1 MIQLDNEDIHV
12 ERRIIVPG
20 QRLSLLKDMYVE
32 RGTNDDW
39 QALHE
44 LHYKSDGKPIG
55 PKIWRCMLGDELIG
69 VCMFS
74 VPKMLLSGRNEAFTH
89 LRPNKNGLD
98 NTLINRSRACYM
110 NKVMLTNSRLVVDT
124 MYRGAGLA
132 YRFQNIA
139 SRMSGMKFIE
149 FQSSM
154 SKFNPFAMKAGFKFI
169 KPKRSANYERGLQ
182 FFRRHF
188 DAIPSDYVGVKE
200 ELNSMPGPIRDKV
213 IAEMRAFYYQF
224 SSMEK
229 SGDNR
234 LNGTSRVDAMTV
246 DALIKNIQQLVL
258 ASPLYGLYEN
268 PDYGSVLPEKISL
281 LAFDKQRTD
290 EPLRIIEG
298 KT

>member
-1 MIQLDNEDIHV
+1 MSERSLIDNEDILV
-12 ERRIIVPG
+12 ERKIIIPD
-20 QRLSLLKDMYVE
+20 QTLSLLSQMHVE

-39 QALHE
+39 VALHE
-44 LHYKSDGKPIG
+44 LHYKADGKPIG

-74 VPKMLLSGRNEAFTH
+74 VPKMLLSGRNEAFKH
-89 LRPNKNGLD
+89 LRPNVGGLD
-98 NTLINRSRACYM
+98 NTLINRTRAVYM
-110 NKVMLTNSRLVVDT
+110 NKVMNTNSRLVVDT
-124 MYRGAGLA
+124 MYRGAGIA

-139 SRMSGMKFIE
+139 CRMTGMKYVE

-188 DAIPSDYVGVKE
+188 DAIPSDFVGVKE
-200 ELNSMPGPIRDKV
+200 ELNSMPGPIKDRV
-213 IAEMRAFYYQF
+213 IAEMRAFYYQY

-234 LNGTSRVDAMTV
+234 MNGTSRVDAMPV

-268 PDYGSVLPEKISL
+268 PDYGRTLPEKIPL
-281 LAFDKQRTD
+281 LAFDRQRPD
-290 EPLRIIEG
+290 EPITI
-298 KT
+298 